1 MSDQPAPASSTG
13 DIWAEIIA
21 DLPEGHVLRPLDIQA
36 RTIK

>member
-1 MSDQPAPASSTG
+1 MNEQPPPLPSTG

-21 DLPEGHVLRPLDIQA
+21 ELPENHILRPLAIQA

>member
-1 MSDQPAPASSTG
+1 MNEQPPPLPSTG